1 MMVLQ
6 FVVGL
11 IVVAA
16 FYCIPTLVLV
26 PWYGK
31 TSWGRFLLLLFFSL
45 LALLCFCYYMACRTN
60 PGTTDTFKDKGGAVV
75 DLEASTSSPSK
86 QQTFCHKCMEFRPPR
101 AHHCSTCNTCVMRMD
116 HHCPWINNCVG
127 FFNYKYF
134 VLFLFYTVLECAYAT
149 LLIFGRLFLCLSPV
163 SNKSSVM
170 TLLSLVLLAYFHF
183 HFFLFLVILFFI
195 LTIF

>member
-11 IVVAA
+11 IVGAA
-16 FYCIPTLVLV
+16 FYCVPTLVLV

-45 LALLCFCYYMACRTN
+45 LALLCFCYYKACKTN
-60 PGTTDTFKDKGGAVV
+60 PGTTETFKDQSQSVI
-75 DLEASTSSPSK
+75 DLEASSSSSSSSPSK
-86 QQTFCHKCMEFRPPR
+86 QHSFCHKCMEFRPPR

-127 FFNYKYF
+127 YFNYKYF

-163 SNKSSVM
+163 SKGIECW
-170 TLLSLVLLAYFHF
+170 LLLP
-183 HFFLFLVILFFI
+183 
-195 LTIF
+195 